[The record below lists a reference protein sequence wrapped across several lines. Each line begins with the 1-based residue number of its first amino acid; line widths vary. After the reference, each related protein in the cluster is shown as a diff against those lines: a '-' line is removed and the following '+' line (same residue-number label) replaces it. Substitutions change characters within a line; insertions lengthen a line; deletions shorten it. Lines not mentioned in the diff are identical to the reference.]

1 MRYIF
6 SLLTLSLALVT
17 GLHAQDNPFESAAQQ
32 NYGGRFR
39 GPDVELRLKP
49 DGAKYSGSLLFK
61 GNNYTVEAE
70 VKGSG
75 LEGKFANS
83 EQAWPFSGVVE
94 GDQFTFNAGTF
105 TTALARQKLPKFS
118 GVWGSSKVEIEF
130 ESTGEKFTG
139 KIRFNGKEFPF
150 AAEEKSGDLEGV
162 LKNGEK
168 SIPFTVANEPRGLIF
183 QSGAF
188 AERIQRTLKAQ
199 VNSLGMKF
207 VPVPGTEVLF
217 CIWDVRVQDFDAFVK
232 ASGYDATG
240 EMYSLR
246 NGKWDKH
253 GDTWQSPGFS
263 QGATHPV
270 VGVSWNDAKAF
281 CVWLTKQE
289 RSVGKISENQS
300 YRLPTDAEWSVAV
313 GLAGESGSTPKEKY
327 CKIKDVYPWGTSWP
341 PPSGAG
347 NYAGSEVRDGD
358 WPSDWKT
365 IEGYRDDYP
374 HTSPVGSFTAN
385 QYGLY
390 DMGGNVWQWCEDWY
404 DGDQKYRVLRGASW
418 DNVVSGDLLS
428 SYRINRTPDYRNLN
442 YGFRCVLV
450 VAGASAAR

>member
-1 MRYIF
+1 MRHILT
-6 SLLTLSLALVT
+6 LLTLSLALIANVR
-17 GLHAQDNPFESAAQQ
+17 AQDNPFEQAAQQ

-39 GPDVELRLKP
+39 GDGVELRLKP
-49 DGAKYSGSLLFK
+49 DGAKYGGSLLFK

-75 LEGKFANS
+75 LEGKYANS
-83 EQAWPFSGVVE
+83 EQAWPFSGIVE
-94 GDQFTFNAGTF
+94 GDKFTFTTGTF
-105 TTALARQKLPKFS
+105 STALARQKLPPFS
-118 GVWGSSKVEIEF
+118 GVWGSSKVEMEF

-139 KIRFNGKEFPF
+139 KIQFNGKEYPF
-150 AAEEKSGDLEGV
+150 AAAEQAGDLEGV

-183 QSGAF
+183 QSGTF
-188 AERIQRTLKAQ
+188 AERIQRTRKAQ

-217 CIWDVRVQDFDAFVK
+217 CIWDVRVQDFEAFVK

-246 NGKWDKH
+246 NGKWGKT
-253 GDTWQSPGFS
+253 GNTWQNPGFS
-263 QGATHPV
+263 QGPTHPV

-281 CVWLTKQE
+281 CEWLSKKE
-289 RSVGKISENQS
+289 GKT

-313 GLAGESGSTPKEKY
+313 GLNESSGGTPKS
-327 CKIKDVYPWGTSWP
+327 KDDQVAGVYPWGTSWP

-347 NYAGSEVRDGD
+347 NYAGSEARDGE

-365 IEGYRDDYP
+365 IEGYRDDYAR
-374 HTSPVGSFTAN
+374 TSPVGSFTAN
-385 QYGLY
+385 QFGLY

-404 DGDQKYRVLRGASW
+404 SGDQKDRVLRGASW
-418 DNVVSGDLLS
+418 DDYDPRNLLS
-428 SYRINRTPDYRNLN
+428 SIRINITPGGRLFNI
-442 YGFRCVLV
+442 GFRCVLV
-450 VAGASAAR
+450 GGSAP